1 MLNAFSKLTLRHLP
15 FLALL
20 AMAAVSRFVVLFLSQ
35 THVHNN
41 EANPLIFETKEKLA
55 VSGEIFGFF
64 DVCSG

>member
-35 THVHNN
+35 THVHND
-41 EANPLIFETKEKLA
+41 EAIIGLMGSRMLFHPKPH
-55 VSGEIFGFF
+55 
-64 DVCSG
+64 